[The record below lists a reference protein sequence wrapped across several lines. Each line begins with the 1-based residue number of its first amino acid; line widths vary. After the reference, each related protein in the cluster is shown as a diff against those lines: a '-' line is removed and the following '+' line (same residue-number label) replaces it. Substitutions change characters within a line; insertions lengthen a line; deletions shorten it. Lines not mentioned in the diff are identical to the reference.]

1 MLQGWRR
8 VCLWIRGRAMREKPP
23 KSLKDRLAT
32 VQGQA
37 ETTDAIRDKNMP
49 SGWEA
54 GVNWEGTE
62 GTISTGPVDSNQPNW
77 DKMLS
82 ARGLDPEVYEVVGD
96 SARFS
101 SWDGADG
108 TIKYSFRAEIR
119 LKKPASVILQEDVYQ
134 SILKGKKVKHKPPSG
149 DCHFVVALSDWQVGN
164 RDGGG
169 MEEQARKIANL
180 VDLIPRRVADLRKM
194 GYKIGHVVI
203 AGMGDLAEGTCGFYP
218 AMEFRIEADRRDQMK
233 LVRRGLAD
241 IIKAVAPIA
250 PQVTVLTVGGNHGE
264 NRAKGKAFTTTGDND
279 DVAVFEPIAEAFQEN
294 KKAYG
299 HVGFKIPQEQL
310 SMSINLAGHI
320 VAFTH
325 GHLSKPSQNAAQ
337 SIWNWWQK
345 QAMGRAH
352 PGVADAGILITGHYH
367 HLNVKE
373 QEGRALFICPSLTT
387 VGEYFQDS
395 MGVKTQPGT
404 LTLTVDE
411 TGWGN
416 LHLIN

>member
-1 MLQGWRR
+1 
-8 VCLWIRGRAMREKPP
+8 VSREKPP

-37 ETTDAIRDKNMP
+37 ETTDALRDKNMP

-62 GTISTGPVDSNQPNW
+62 GTISTGPVDSDQPNW

-96 SARFS
+96 TARFS

-108 TIKYSFRAEIR
+108 MIKYSFRAEIK

-134 SILKGKKVKHKPPSG
+134 GILKGKKVKHKPPSG

-180 VDLIPRRVADLRKM
+180 VDLIPRRIADLRKM

-203 AGMGDLAEGTCGFYP
+203 AGLGDLAEGSCGFYP

-233 LVRRGLAD
+233 LVRRGIAD

-299 HVGFKIPQEQL
+299 HVGFKIPREQL
-310 SMSINLAGHI
+310 SMSIDLAGHI

-337 SIWNWWQK
+337 SIWNWWTK

-352 PGVADAGILITGHYH
+352 PGVADANILIAGHYH